1 MIHHQIDI
9 LGSKHKMKKIEE
21 NRKKPV
27 KLYSNNT
34 DHFTFTSLVLY
45 Y

>member
-9 LGSKHKMKKIEE
+9 LGSKHKMKKIEK
-21 NRKKPV
+21 NPV